1 MLKHE
6 LAAKCLISRTGNSQG
21 QWARVLAEDDHLLGR
36 LSWQI
41 FSSNG
46 GVWMALALQSTTS
59 GKNMDVEAGLKWIS
73 GLS

>member
-6 LAAKCLISRTGNSQG
+6 LAAKCLISGTGNAHG
-21 QWARVLAEDDHLLGR
+21 QCASVLAEDDHLLGR

-59 GKNMDVEAGLKWIS
+59 GRNMDVEAGLKWIS

>member
-6 LAAKCLISRTGNSQG
+6 LAAKCLISGTGNAQG

-36 LSWQI
+36 LSWKI
-41 FSSNG
+41 SSSNG

-59 GKNMDVEAGLKWIS
+59 GRNMDVEAGLKWIS